1 MVFFFLFRF
10 GRLSSI
16 IGGVFA
22 ASVCGIVQSFSP
34 NFELYLV
41 MEFLTAA
48 FAAMVLPSGIV
59 ISAEWVSSKNRVQS
73 TTIVSFS
80 VIIGESVMA
89 LTAMYFQNVRT
100 FFLVYCTPGLFVFVY
115 FWLVPESARWLYA
128 TGRVDKAEKTLK
140 KSAAVNGKEIPQ
152 KTLDQMR
159 AKYSAEQS
167 IDVDNETKVSL
178 ASIFKSKPLLLR
190 FIRTS
195 ICWIVN
201 AFIYYGIGIMSTRIK
216 GDDNKYLSF
225 IIVSFMALPG
235 SISALYLLT
244 RFGRR
249 KTLFAALTTS
259 GISIILSSLVP
270 DNYKTIILIFFLISK
285 VAITCSF
292 MSIYTFTTE
301 LWPTSQRQT
310 MLGLCSMMGRIGGML
325 APITILLSDILPA
338 LPNMLFGA
346 AGILAALL
354 ILLNPET
361 LGKKLPDT
369 LEEAKDLSK

>member
-1 MVFFFLFRF
+1 M
-10 GRLSSI
+10 
-16 IGGVFA
+16 
-22 ASVCGIVQSFSP
+22 QSFSP

-59 ISAEWVSSKNRVQS
+59 LGAEWVSSKSRVLS

-80 VIIGESVMA
+80 VISGESIMA
-89 LTAMYFQNVRT
+89 LTAMYVQNVRT
-100 FFLVYCTPGLFVFVY
+100 FFLVFCTPGLFVFVY
-115 FWLVPESARWLYA
+115 FWLVPESSRWLYA
-128 TGRVDKAEKTLK
+128 TGRVDRAEKIVK
-140 KSAAVNGKEIPQ
+140 KSAVTNRIEIPQ
-152 KTLDQMR
+152 KTLDQVR
-159 AKYSAEQS
+159 AKYSAVQS
-167 IDVDNETKVSL
+167 IDVDSETNVSL

-216 GDDNKYLSF
+216 GDDNKYFSF
-225 IIVSFMALPG
+225 IIVTFMSLPG
-235 SISALYLLT
+235 TLCALYLLN
-244 RFGRR
+244 RLGRR

-259 GISIILSSLVP
+259 GVSIILSSLVP
-270 DNYKTIILIFFLISK
+270 DSYKAIILILFLITK
-285 VAITCSF
+285 CAITCSF

-310 MLGLCSMMGRIGGML
+310 MLGFCSMVGRIGGML
-325 APITILLSDILPA
+325 APVAILLSDILPA

-346 AGILAALL
+346 AGILAGLL
-354 ILLNPET
+354 ILFNPET

-369 LEEAKDLSK
+369 LEEANDLSK